1 MTINSANP
9 YQNLTL
15 SNPLQN
21 SSALNLIKDSKALDQ
36 EGNENSLEQLS
47 YIFNNTTYASEFG
60 FRINEKGFFDKDLNK
75 IANIPESYDI

>member
-47 YIFNNTTYASEFG
+47 YILTIPLMLVNL
-60 FRINEKGFFDKDLNK
+60 DLESMKKVFLIK
-75 IANIPESYDI
+75 I